1 MRHRKAGRPL
11 GRNSSHRRALFRNLV
26 TSFLRYERIET
37 TEAKAKEIR
46 SIADQMITL
55 GKRGDLHARR
65 QAAAY
70 ILDRD
75 VVSHLFADV
84 APRFSSKSGGYT
96 RLIKTRVRHG
106 DGAPMVIVELTEIKK
121 VETPE
126 KKEKPEKPATAK
138 KEKEKKEKPTA
149 EKKEKVKKE
158 KPAASKKKKEKEA
171 EAKTEEA
178 TPAP

>member
-37 TEAKAKEIR
+37 TEAKAKEVR

-65 QAAAY
+65 MAASY
-70 ILDRD
+70 IMDRD
-75 VVSHLFADV
+75 VVSRLFSEV
-84 APRFSSKSGGYT
+84 APRFSRKNGGYT

-106 DGAPMVIVELTEIKK
+106 DGAPMVILELTEIKRPEK
-121 VETPE
+121 EKTTE
-126 KKEKPEKPATAK
+126 KKEKADK
-138 KEKEKKEKPTA
+138 KEKKGEKKTKAREEKKEET
-149 EKKEKVKKE
+149 VS
-158 KPAASKKKKEKEA
+158 AAPS
-171 EAKTEEA
+171 
-178 TPAP
+178 P

>member
-46 SIADQMITL
+46 SIADQMISL
-55 GKRGDLHARR
+55 GKRGDLHSRR
-65 QAAAY
+65 MAAAY

-75 VVSHLFADV
+75 VVSHLFSDV
-84 APRFSSKSGGYT
+84 APRFSNRSGGYT

-106 DGAPMVIVELTEIKK
+106 DGAPMVIVELTEVKK
-121 VETPE
+121 VAKEE
-126 KKEKPEKPATAK
+126 KKVKTPAAK
-138 KEKEKKEKPTA
+138 KTKESEGKKEAQT
-149 EKKEKVKKE
+149 
-158 KPAASKKKKEKEA
+158 
-171 EAKTEEA
+171 KTEEV

>member
-84 APRFSSKSGGYT
+84 APRFSSKNGGYT

-121 VETPE
+121 AEKPE
-126 KKEKPEKPATAK
+126 KKEKPATAK
-138 KEKEKKEKPTA
+138 KEKPAA
-149 EKKEKVKKE
+149 EKKEKST
-158 KPAASKKKKEKEA
+158 ASKKKKEKEA
-171 EAKTEEA
+171 EAKTEETA
-178 TPAP
+178 PAS

>member
-70 ILDRD
+70 IMDRD
-75 VVSHLFADV
+75 VVSRLFSDV
-84 APRFSSKSGGYT
+84 APRFSSKNGGYT

-121 VETPE
+121 AE
-126 KKEKPEKPATAK
+126 K
-138 KEKEKKEKPTA
+138 A
-149 EKKEKVKKE
+149 EKKERSTTAKKKE
-158 KPAASKKKKEKEA
+158 KSTTAEKNKEKEA

-178 TPAP
+178 TPAS

>member
-75 VVSHLFADV
+75 VVTRLFSDV
-84 APRFSSKSGGYT
+84 APRFSAKSGGYT

-121 VETPE
+121 AEAPE
-126 KKEKPEKPATAK
+126 KKEKPAAEK
-138 KEKEKKEKPTA
+138 KEKSAAEKKEKPT
-149 EKKEKVKKE
+149 
-158 KPAASKKKKEKEA
+158 ASKKKKEKEA
-171 EAKTEEA
+171 EAKTEA
-178 TPAP
+178 TPAS

>member
-70 ILDRD
+70 ILDRE
-75 VVSHLFADV
+75 VVSHLFSDV
-84 APRFSSKSGGYT
+84 APRFSSKEGGYT

-121 VETPE
+121 TE
-126 KKEKPEKPATAK
+126 KAEKTEK
-138 KEKEKKEKPTA
+138 KEKKEKVTTA
-149 EKKEKVKKE
+149 GKKEKSTATKKT
-158 KPAASKKKKEKEA
+158 KEKEA
-171 EAKTEEA
+171 EANTEEA
-178 TPAP
+178 TPTP

>member
-46 SIADQMITL
+46 SIADQMISL

-65 QAAAY
+65 MAAAY
-70 ILDRD
+70 ILDRE
-75 VVSHLFADV
+75 VVSHLFSEV
-84 APRFSSKSGGYT
+84 APRFSTKNGGYT

-121 VETPE
+121 AAIE
-126 KKEKPEKPATAK
+126 
-138 KEKEKKEKPTA
+138 EKEKKGKSPA
-149 EKKEKVKKE
+149 KK
-158 KPAASKKKKEKEA
+158 SKEKET
-171 EAKTEEA
+171 KSKSEET
-178 TPAP
+178 TPAS